1 MKAGLGDETMGLGRW
16 NRGVV
21 IVKAGDGRETVRDG
35 RCEGLEDKGDQGEPF
50 WTRGETAKAKGPWE
64 CVADREVSGGQGTNN
79 RGTVWGTSWG

>member
-35 RCEGLEDKGDQGEPF
+35 RCEGLEHQGEPGGGF
-50 WTRGETAKAKGPWE
+50 LDKGRNSQGEGTLGVR
-64 CVADREVSGGQGTNN
+64 CRQRSQRRSGDK
-79 RGTVWGTSWG
+79 